1 MKKWGRLQY
10 SWTKE
15 PRFTTLF
22 SGLGADWLES
32 YVRVPII
39 FTILVLFSGQI
50 ISTPKRVSKLFD
62 YRWFKFITM
71 VALAMTA
78 VPDVEVAVISVLILM
93 IGSYA
98 LKTKKEREETGF
110 F

>member
-10 SWTKE
+10 SWAKE
-15 PRFTTLF
+15 PRYTSLL

-32 YVRVPII
+32 YMRVPII
-39 FTILVLFSGQI
+39 FTILVLFSEQI
-50 ISTPKRVSKLFD
+50 THTPKRVSKLFD
-62 YRWFKFITM
+62 YRWFKFITL

-78 VPDVEVAVISVLILM
+78 VPDLEVAVLSVLIFM
-93 IGSYA
+93 VGSYA

>member
-10 SWTKE
+10 SWAKE
-15 PRFTTLF
+15 PRYTSLL

-39 FTILVLFSGQI
+39 FTILVLFSEQI
-50 ISTPKRVSKLFD
+50 ISTPKSVSKLFD
-62 YRWFKFITM
+62 YRWFKFITL

-78 VPDVEVAVISVLILM
+78 VPDLEVAVISVLIFM
-93 IGSYA
+93 VGSYA

>member
-10 SWTKE
+10 SWEKQPLYTDLLKG
-15 PRFTTLF
+15 F
-22 SGLGADWLES
+22 GAQWLES
-32 YVRVPII
+32 YIRVPII
-39 FTILVLFSGQI
+39 FTILVLFTEQI
-50 ISTPKRVSKLFD
+50 ITTPKRAEKLFE

-78 VPDVEVAVISVLILM
+78 VPDLEVAVISVLIYM
-93 IGSYA
+93 IGAYA